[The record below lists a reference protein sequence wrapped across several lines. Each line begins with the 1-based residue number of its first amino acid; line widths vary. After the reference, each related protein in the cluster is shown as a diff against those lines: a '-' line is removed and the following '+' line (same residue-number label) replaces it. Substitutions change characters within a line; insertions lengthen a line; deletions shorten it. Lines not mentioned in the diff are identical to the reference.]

1 VCAGGRPDRVDI
13 SVAEAKNVAAA
24 SGPLERRRLSQI
36 KAARAVSVD
45 RDPWQVDPLEPHMQ
59 TPVEIDFQGIDAN
72 SEIRGMITAHVEK
85 LEQRFARITACR
97 VVLKG
102 PGAHHRQGGL
112 HEVNIRLTL
121 PNGRAVDIG
130 RTALADERY
139 ADLRFAINDAFRRA
153 RRQLQDRVCRL
164 QGQIKIHAISPI
176 ATVARLDPAGT
187 FGFLETS
194 DGREIYFHRNSVID
208 DAFSRLATG
217 TRVTF
222 VETEGER
229 GPQASTVKILGKHRM
244 RA

>member
-1 VCAGGRPDRVDI
+1 
-13 SVAEAKNVAAA
+13 
-24 SGPLERRRLSQI
+24 
-36 KAARAVSVD
+36 
-45 RDPWQVDPLEPHMQ
+45 MQ

-72 SEIRGMITAHVEK
+72 LEIRDMITAHVEK

-102 PGAHHRQGGL
+102 RGAHHRQGGL
-112 HEVNIRLTL
+112 NEVNIRLTL
-121 PNGRAVDIG
+121 PNGREVDIG
-130 RTALADERY
+130 RTAPADERH

-153 RRQLQDRVCRL
+153 RRQLQDQVRRL
-164 QGQIKIHAISPI
+164 QGQTKIHANSPI
-176 ATVARLDPAGT
+176 ATVARLDPAGG

-194 DGREIYFHRNSVID
+194 DGREIYFHRNSVIE

-244 RA
+244 RT